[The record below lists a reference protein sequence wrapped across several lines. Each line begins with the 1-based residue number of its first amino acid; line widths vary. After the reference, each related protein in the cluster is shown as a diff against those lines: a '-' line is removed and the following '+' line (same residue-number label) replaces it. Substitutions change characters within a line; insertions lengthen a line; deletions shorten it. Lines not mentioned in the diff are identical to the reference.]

1 VQLLPSA
8 RKGHERVSLALPM
21 FSKRKECR
29 SFGANIFFFFVCVCD
44 NFVFLTD
51 VDTCMYY
58 LRSNISISNNV
69 FVAYYLVCIQ
79 IVKDAM
85 NLNNYRNVIKNVY
98 IMERRGYTYMRI
110 NPYERTNS
118 HSRTTLTRD

>member
-1 VQLLPSA
+1 VY
-8 RKGHERVSLALPM
+8 LALPM

-29 SFGANIFFFFVCVCD
+29 SFGANIFFFFCVCD

-69 FVAYYLVCIQ
+69 FVAYHLVCIQ

-85 NLNNYRNVIKNVY
+85 NLNNYRNVIKNVF
-98 IMERRGYTYMRI
+98 IMERRGTQITYMRI